1 MTRSSS
7 QHGAV
12 LIVALILLVLITLIG
27 VSTASLIN
35 SNTKVLANFEGRAAV
50 KSAAISALQQAI
62 ARGTLVSS
70 DVVFANPCTTSRTT
84 CIDAN
89 GDGAL
94 VAGQDILVTI
104 SDIKCI
110 SAAIISNDELDVF
123 SSLED
128 QSCYQPPQA
137 ANPGNND
144 SLCAEATWD
153 VAATAVDP
161 ITGASSTVRQ
171 GLSTRTQANLIS
183 TACNSSGS

>member
-1 MTRSSS
+1 MTRLSS

-12 LIVALILLVLITLIG
+12 LIVALIILVLITLTG

-35 SNTKVLANFEGRAAV
+35 SNTKVLDNFEARAAV
-50 KSAAISALQQAI
+50 ESAAISALQQAI
-62 ARGTLVSS
+62 ARGTLVST

-104 SDIKCI
+104 SEVKCI
-110 SAAIISNDELDVF
+110 SAAIISNDELDLF
-123 SSLED
+123 SS
-128 QSCYQPPQA
+128 PQMKVA
-137 ANPGNND
+137 LLVSRRSGNPNND
-144 SLCAEATWD
+144 SLCAEVVWD

-171 GLSTRTQANLIS
+171 GWRPRTRRS
-183 TACNSSGS
+183 D